1 MEVIS
6 CKDLS
11 FAYPKSENNVFS
23 RVNLS
28 VNSGEMVLLIG
39 ESATGKS
46 TLLKL
51 LKKEIA
57 PFGKKEGEIA
67 INGTACYVSQ
77 NVYESVV
84 TDRVRSEL
92 SFGLTNM
99 GMDGDEIEL
108 LVAETASYFN
118 LESKLDSE
126 ISSLSGGEVQMLN
139 LASVM
144 IMKPDILLLDEPT
157 SQLDPVSAARFL

>member
-6 CKDLS
+6 CKGLS

-57 PFGKKEGEIA
+57 PFGKKEGETT

-118 LESKLDSE
+118 MENKLDSE

-144 IMKPDILLLDEPT
+144 IMKPDILLLDEPKIGRA
-157 SQLDPVSAARFL
+157 SCRERV

>member
-57 PFGKKEGEIA
+57 PFGKKEGEIT

-77 NVYESVV
+77 NVYESLV

-99 GMDGDEIEL
+99 GMDGYEIEL
-108 LVAETASYFN
+108 LVAETASSDAQFGVGN
-118 LESKLDSE
+118 DNE
-126 ISSLSGGEVQMLN
+126 
-139 LASVM
+139 A
-144 IMKPDILLLDEPT
+144 
-157 SQLDPVSAARFL
+157 